1 MVRYRLECPLIKY
14 DMLSISIRKKKFG
27 GTSLLLV
34 VVQDCRSKKRTRGRA
49 LPAEKL
55 LECTTTYMQQQIQQ
69 NVGKI

>member
-1 MVRYRLECPLIKY
+1 MPVGKVRYAI
-14 DMLSISIRKKKFG
+14 DIHSKKKFG
-27 GTSLLLV
+27 VTSLLV
-34 VVQDCRSKKRTRGRA
+34 VGQDCRRKKRTRGRA